1 MKDRLPLAGS
11 KTDIYPS
18 KNLFRLKKFDTL
30 IIGAGIAGLATALQ
44 LLRQRPELKLAVFEK
59 ETAVAA
65 HQSSRNSGVIHS
77 GIYYRPGSLRAQN
90 CLQGYSM
97 LLDFCR
103 EHALPFD
110 ICGKIIVATE
120 QAERPQLDMIYQR
133 GIANGL
139 NGLRKIGPEEIAAI
153 EPHVRAVEAVW
164 VPQAGITNYG
174 QVTKKYAELVE
185 QAGGEIHTGVQVEK
199 IQVSGNEV
207 IVAGPNREVAANLV
221 ISCAGLYSD
230 QIAQRSGAHPGV
242 QILPFRGE
250 FYQLK
255 PEREHLVR
263 NLIYPVPNPNFPFL
277 GVHFTRMIGGGI
289 EAGPNAVLA
298 FRREGYSRSDV
309 HFGELFEILRFPGFR
324 RLARNHWRYGLDEMR
339 RSFSKKYFVHAL
351 QRLIPEI
358 RSEDVMPA
366 RSGVRAMACTPEG
379 ALLDDFLILE
389 KPRIINVCNA
399 PSPAA
404 TASLAVG
411 QTVAERALQQ
421 LKTLAQ

>member
-1 MKDRLPLAGS
+1 MPPAG
-11 KTDIYPS
+11 KL
-18 KNLFRLKKFDTL
+18 KHALNFFRLKKYDTL
-30 IIGAGIAGLATALQ
+30 IIGGGIAGLATALQ
-44 LLRQRPELKLAVFEK
+44 LMRQRPGLKLAVLEK
-59 ETAVAA
+59 EDAVAA

-90 CLQGYSM
+90 CIRGYGM

-103 EHALPFD
+103 EHDLPFD
-110 ICGKIIVATE
+110 ICGKIIVATQE
-120 QAERPQLDMIYQR
+120 AERTQLDNIYHR
-133 GIANGL
+133 GIENGL
-139 NGLRKIGPEEIAAI
+139 KGLRKIGPEEIAQI

-174 QVTKKYAELVE
+174 LVAKKYAALVK
-185 QAGGEIHTGVQVEK
+185 QSGGEIHTGVRVEK
-199 IQVSGNEV
+199 IQISGNEV
-207 IVAGPNREVAANLV
+207 VLASPNWEGSAKLV

-230 QIAQRSGAHPGV
+230 KIAQRSGEHPAV

-298 FRREGYSRSDV
+298 FRREGYSRWEV
-309 HFGELFEILRFPGFR
+309 HFGELLETLRFPGFR
-324 RLARNHWRYGLDEMR
+324 RLARKHWRYGLDEMR
-339 RSFSKKYFVHAL
+339 RSFSKDYFVQAL

-358 RSEDVMPA
+358 RSEDVTPA
-366 RSGVRAMACTPEG
+366 RSGVRAMACAPDG

-389 KPRIINVCNA
+389 KPRVINVCNA

-404 TASLAVG
+404 TASLSIG
-411 QTVAERALQQ
+411 QTVAERALRQ
-421 LKTLAQ
+421 LETLS